1 MKKLLV
7 TLLITAMAATALAGC
22 GNDSSES
29 SQGGSAQGGS
39 AEGGSAGNSGST
51 DGGAG
56 SGETQDIALKVWCP
70 QNQIDTGTMD
80 QMQKAFAAEHPEW
93 NITWTT
99 EVVGEDKCQDEVTKD
114 VAAAADVFMFASDQL
129 PVLVDAGAV
138 ARLGGDTEAMVKN
151 DIAPAVVDTVMVD
164 DAVYGI
170 PFTHNTFFMYYDK
183 TLLGE
188 EDITSLE
195 KIMAK
200 ETADNVYN
208 FYFESSGGW
217 KLGCYYYGAGLSIFG
232 PDGSDLSAGVD
243 WNSEKGVAVTNY
255 LIDLINNPKCA
266 YDGEI
271 SVSELVESH
280 RLGAWFDGSWNYD
293 LYHDILGDDMGM
305 AVIPTFNPDGN
316 DYQLLGFYGSKA
328 IGVNAQSKNMAAA
341 VAFATYLGNEQNQL
355 LRYELSAQ
363 VPANTAAGQSE
374 SVLADPLATVVVNEA
389 NTASVAQPSNSVFSA
404 RYWSY
409 AGAIPTEIRSGEIN
423 KSNVQEKLDAFV
435 AAMTAE

>member
-70 QNQIDTGTMD
+70 QNQIDTGAMD

-217 KLGCYYYGAGLSIFG
+217 KLGAYYYGAGLTVFG
-232 PDGSDLSAGVD
+232 PEGNDLEAGVN
-243 WNSEKGVAVTNY
+243 WNNETGVAVTNY

-271 SVSELVESH
+271 AVSELIEDH
-280 RLGAWFDGSWNYD
+280 RLGVWFDGSWNYD
-293 LYHDILGDDMGM
+293 TYKNILGDDLGIG
-305 AVIPTFNPDGN
+305 VIPTFNPDGN
-316 DYQLLGFYGSKA
+316 DYQMLGFYGSKC
-328 IGVNAQSKNMAAA
+328 IGVNAHSKNMVAA
-341 VAFATYLGNEQNQL
+341 VAFAAFLGNEENQT
-355 LRYELSAQ
+355 LRYQKSAQ
-363 VPANTAAGQSE
+363 IPTNINAGASE
-374 SVLADPLATVVVNEA
+374 AVSADPLAAVIVKEANEA
-389 NTASVAQPSNSVFSA
+389 SVMQPSHSVFST
-404 RYWSY
+404 RYWTY
-409 AGAIPTEIRSGEIN
+409 AGAIPTEIRSGAIN
-423 KSNVQEKLDAFV
+423 KDNVQEKLDAFV
-435 AAMTAE
+435 KAMTE